1 MAVNAG
7 NLEIGGPDFVI
18 IAGPCAV
25 ESERQILETAEF
37 VARAGAKMLRGG
49 AFKPRT
55 SPYSFQGLGLEG
67 LQYLAKARRSTGLA
81 IVTEVMSDTQV
92 DMVAE
97 YADVLQVGSRS
108 MSNWALLAEVARSR
122 MPVLLKR
129 GMTATVEEYAEAA
142 NFLRFHGNP
151 NIVLCERGLRTVAN
165 TATRNTCDIVAVPVL
180 QQLTGLPVIVDPSH
194 ATGVRELI
202 GPLSNAAVAIGA
214 DGLIIEVHPDPNRA
228 RSDGEQS
235 LSFTQFR
242 EVMADLQPYLQIWSE
257 KRKVHHEVAH
267 A

>member
-1 MAVNAG
+1 MPVNAG
-7 NLEIGGPDFVI
+7 KIEIGGADFLI

-67 LQYLAKARRSTGLA
+67 LRYLAKARQATGLA
-81 IVTEVMSDTQV
+81 VVTEVMSDTQV
-92 DMVAE
+92 ELVAE

-108 MSNWALLAEVARSR
+108 MSNWALLAGVAQSR
-122 MPVLLKR
+122 KPVLLKR
-129 GMTATVEEYAEAA
+129 GMGATVEEYAEAA
-142 NFLRFHGNP
+142 DFLRANGNP
-151 NIVLCERGLRTVAN
+151 NIVLCERGLRTVSN
-165 TATRNTCDIVAVPVL
+165 TATRNTCDIVAVPVM
-180 QQLTGLPVIVDPSH
+180 QRLTGLPVIVDPSH
-194 ATGVRELI
+194 ATGVRDLV

-214 DGLIIEVHPDPNRA
+214 DGLIIEVHPHPERA
-228 RSDGEQS
+228 LSDGEQS
-235 LSFTQFR
+235 LSFAEFR
-242 EVMADLQPYLQIWSE
+242 EVVNGIQPYLRIWNE
-257 KRKVHHEVAH
+257 KRTVCEAAH